1 MTRDQAFK
9 FYEELKKTGKLKEF
23 QTKKPSEM
31 TLKEKELFYF
41 DDGKFLYNP
50 FSGTINEVSPY
61 IDDDNYIP
69 KPLTEE
75 RKKALGLYPGMKTK
89 SYAEMTPKEQK
100 LFSDD

>member
-1 MTRDQAFK
+1 MTRNQAFK

-31 TLKEKELFYF
+31 TSKEKELFYF

-50 FSGTINEVSPY
+50 FSGTINEVFSY
-61 IDDDNYIP
+61 VDDDNYNP

-75 RKKALGLYPGMKTK
+75 RKKELGLYPGMKTK
-89 SYAEMTPKEQK
+89 S
-100 LFSDD
+100 

>member
-9 FYEELKKTGKLKEF
+9 YYEELKKTGKLKEF

-31 TLKEKELFYF
+31 TSKEKELFYF

-61 IDDDNYIP
+61 VDDDNYNP
-69 KPLTEE
+69 NPLTEE
-75 RKKALGLYPGMKTK
+75 RKKDPGL
-89 SYAEMTPKEQK
+89 
-100 LFSDD
+100 

>member
-1 MTRDQAFK
+1 MTRNQAFK

-50 FSGTINEVSPY
+50 FSGTINEVFPY
-61 IDDDNYIP
+61 VDDDNYN
-69 KPLTEE
+69 
-75 RKKALGLYPGMKTK
+75 
-89 SYAEMTPKEQK
+89 
-100 LFSDD
+100 

>member
-1 MTRDQAFK
+1 MT
-9 FYEELKKTGKLKEF
+9 
-23 QTKKPSEM
+23 S
-31 TLKEKELFYF
+31 KEKELFYF

-89 SYAEMTPKEQK
+89 SYAEMIPKEQKK